1 MASKQDSGSRRSIN
15 EHTRKGMRDKIK
27 GVFRHRKNTVIPQPE
42 SQVAHSEEGSRQ
54 NDLESLQTQRP
65 ELSPGNLLDRQ
76 ESTFATGQERHP
88 PLTQHGYR
96 IATGDG
102 DAKKS
107 EDLWV
112 LAYKALKLRDPDLVA
127 AYERLLAPTTTDLA
141 YLSPSHES
149 IETIVKSKLQEREA
163 NQLVINLGQRPV
175 KVREQGEKIIKFILW
190 SNGIVSQALSAQ
202 PYAALAWSGVSILLP
217 VSCAMAT
224 ELS

>member
-1 MASKQDSGSRRSIN
+1 
-15 EHTRKGMRDKIK
+15 MRDKIK

-54 NDLESLQTQRP
+54 NDLESFQTQRP
-65 ELSPGNLLDRQ
+65 ELSPGSLLDRQ

-88 PLTQHGYR
+88 PLTQHGYSNDV

-107 EDLWV
+107 DDLWI

-127 AYERLLAPTTTDLA
+127 AYERLLAPTPTDLA
-141 YLSPSHES
+141 HLSPNPEY

-163 NQLVINLGQRPV
+163 NQLVINLGERPV

-217 VSCAMAT
+217 VSCVPWQ
-224 ELS
+224 